1 MLLSHIKGQK
11 TMIEIEFTEEHIR
24 ASEYERYHHEEPF
37 VQRKTEAPVS
47 KSHKDMTHK
56 KICEIVNIT
65 GNTLRKWVR
74 DYQEGGIEKLEE
86 ISFYKPESILNQ
98 HREKIIAFFDE
109 HPPAGIKE
117 AMAEI
122 EEMTGIRRSEN
133 RIREFLGSIGMKRR
147 KAGMIP
153 AEADPDEQES
163 FFKKN
168 AAPVLQKRNP
178 DNGLY
183 FLQMHHILC

>member
-1 MLLSHIKGQK
+1 MSLSHIKGQK

-24 ASEYERYHHEEPF
+24 ALEYERYHHEEPF
-37 VQRKTEAPVS
+37 VQRKMEAPVS

-98 HREKIIAFFDE
+98 HREKIIAFFNE

-117 AMAEI
+117 AVAEI

-163 FFKKN
+163 FF
-168 AAPVLQKRNP
+168 
-178 DNGLY
+178 
-183 FLQMHHILC
+183 